1 MKSDKNILF
10 QRDQVKEAF
19 IHSFVKLNPRLLV
32 RNPVMFTVEIGTFVM
47 LIVSAYS
54 FTNKSQGSFAYNFT
68 VFIVLLCASLACVLV
83 ILIDGWVLRPRRDPS
98 ATSIEEPLLPK
109 AAGYALVVLA
119 LGMLWRL
126 FRYEAVDFSLMLVVV
141 GAVSGVIWGLDRLFF
156 ARSRNRAAAS
166 AGTLP
171 ERVREPVAVEYA
183 RSFFPVI
190 VLVLVIRSFL
200 FEPFRIPSDSMM
212 PTLFDGDFI
221 FVSKYSYGL
230 RLPVSNTLVI
240 PTGSPQRGDVIVFR
254 LPPNPKINYIKRLVG
269 LPGDRI
275 RVDSANQLYVNDVPM
290 PQQPG
295 PTYLG
300 PKQDMWN
307 YAGVPTATEKLG
319 AKRHLIMFANGGVK
333 EGEWVVPAGH
343 YFFMGDNRN
352 NSKDSRWLDEPDAP
366 GFVPE
371 RNLVGKAV
379 RIWLNLDTRDGPL
392 WRRIG
397 TAIQ

>member
-1 MKSDKNILF
+1 MSDGDSLF
-10 QRDQVKEAF
+10 
-19 IHSFVKLNPRLLV
+19 
-32 RNPVMFTVEIGTFVM
+32 IG
-47 LIVSAYS
+47 
-54 FTNKSQGSFAYNFT
+54 
-68 VFIVLLCASLACVLV
+68 LLCASLACVLV
-83 ILIDGWVLRPRRDPS
+83 ILIDGWFLRPRRDPG
-98 ATSIEEPLLPK
+98 ATSVEEPWLPK
-109 AAGYALVVLA
+109 MAGYALVVLA
-119 LGMLWRL
+119 LAMLWRL

-141 GAVSGVIWGLDRLFF
+141 GAVSGVIWALDRLLF
-156 ARSRNRAAAS
+156 ARRRKLAAVS
-166 AGTLP
+166 AGTP
-171 ERVREPVAVEYA
+171 AERVREPIAVEYA

-230 RLPVSNTLVI
+230 RLPVTNTLVV
-240 PTGSPQRGDVIVFR
+240 PTGTPQRGDVIVFR

-275 RVDSANQLYVNDVPM
+275 RVDAKNQLYVNDVAM
-290 PQQPG
+290 PQEPG
-295 PTYLG
+295 QAYTG
-300 PKQDMWN
+300 PKQGLWN
-307 YAGVPTATEKLG
+307 YAGVPTASEVLG
-319 AKRHLIMFANGGVK
+319 AKRHLIMFANGSVK
-333 EGEWVVPAGH
+333 EGEWEVPAGH

-371 RNLVGKAV
+371 QNLVGKAV

>member
-1 MKSDKNILF
+1 VSDGDGI
-10 QRDQVKEAF
+10 F
-19 IHSFVKLNPRLLV
+19 I
-32 RNPVMFTVEIGTFVM
+32 G
-47 LIVSAYS
+47 
-54 FTNKSQGSFAYNFT
+54 
-68 VFIVLLCASLACVLV
+68 LLCAGAICVLI
-83 ILIDGWVLRPRRDPS
+83 ILIDGWFLRPRRDPG
-98 ATSIEEPLLPK
+98 ATSAEEPLLPK
-109 AAGYALVVLA
+109 LAGYALVGLA
-119 LGMLWRL
+119 VGMLWRL

-141 GAVSGVIWGLDRLFF
+141 GAVSGIIWAADQAFF
-156 ARSRNRAAAS
+156 ARRRRAQALS
-166 AGTLP
+166 AGTP
-171 ERVREPVAVEYA
+171 AERVREPLAVEYA

-190 VLVLVIRSFL
+190 ILVLVIRSFL

-230 RLPVSNTLVI
+230 RLPVTNTLLV
-240 PTGSPQRGDVIVFR
+240 PTGTPQRGDVIVFR

-275 RVDSANQLYVNDVPM
+275 RVDEDNQLYVNDKPL
-290 PQQPG
+290 PQTRG
-295 PTYLG
+295 PNYTG
-300 PKQDMWN
+300 PKQDLWN
-307 YAGVPTATEKLG
+307 YTGVPTAFEQLD
-319 AKRHLIMFANGGVK
+319 AKRHQIMFANGSVK
-333 EGEWVVPAGH
+333 TGEWVVPPGH
-343 YFFMGDNRN
+343 FFFMGDNRN

-397 TAIQ
+397 NKIE

>member
-1 MKSDKNILF
+1 M
-10 QRDQVKEAF
+10 
-19 IHSFVKLNPRLLV
+19 
-32 RNPVMFTVEIGTFVM
+32 G
-47 LIVSAYS
+47 
-54 FTNKSQGSFAYNFT
+54 
-68 VFIVLLCASLACVLV
+68 LLCAGVVCVLV
-83 ILIDGWVLRPRRDPS
+83 ILADGWFVRPKRDPG
-98 ATSIEEPLLPK
+98 ATSVEEPWLPK
-109 AAGYALVVLA
+109 MAGYALVALA
-119 LGMLWRL
+119 LAMLWRL

-141 GAVSGVIWGLDRLFF
+141 GAVSGLIWGVDQAFF
-156 ARSRNRAAAS
+156 ARRRKQLAAT
-166 AGTLP
+166 AGTP
-171 ERVREPVAVEYA
+171 SERVREPLAVEYA

-230 RLPVSNTLVI
+230 RLPVSNTLLI
-240 PTGSPQRGDVIVFR
+240 PTGTPQRGDVIVFR

-275 RVDSANQLYVNDVPM
+275 RVDENNQLYVNDKPM
-290 PQQPG
+290 PQERG
-295 PTYLG
+295 PVYSG
-300 PKQDMWN
+300 PKQDMLN
-307 YAGVPTATEKLG
+307 YADAPTAFEQLG
-319 AKRHLIMFANGGVK
+319 DKRHLVMFAHGGVK
-333 EGEWVVPAGH
+333 AGEWVVPAGH

-352 NSKDSRWLDEPDAP
+352 NSKDSRFQDEIDAP

-371 RNLVGKAV
+371 QNLVGKAV

-397 TAIQ
+397 NAIQ

>member
-1 MKSDKNILF
+1 MSDG
-10 QRDQVKEAF
+10 D
-19 IHSFVKLNPRLLV
+19 
-32 RNPVMFTVEIGTFVM
+32 
-47 LIVSAYS
+47 
-54 FTNKSQGSFAYNFT
+54 T

-83 ILIDGWVLRPRRDPS
+83 ILIDGWVLRPQRDPG
-98 ATSIEEPLLPK
+98 ATSIEEPWLPK

-141 GAVSGVIWGLDRLFF
+141 GAVSGAIWGLDRLFF
-156 ARSRNRAAAS
+156 AGRRNRAAAA
-166 AGTLP
+166 AGTP
-171 ERVREPVAVEYA
+171 AERVREPVAVEYA

-295 PTYLG
+295 ATYTG

-307 YAGVPTATEKLG
+307 YAGVATATEKLG

-333 EGEWVVPAGH
+333 EGEWVVPEGH